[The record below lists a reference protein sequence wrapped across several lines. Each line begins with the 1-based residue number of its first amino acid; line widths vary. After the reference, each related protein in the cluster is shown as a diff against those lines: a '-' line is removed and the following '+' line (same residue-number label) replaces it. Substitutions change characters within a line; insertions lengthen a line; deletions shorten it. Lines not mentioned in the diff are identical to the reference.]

1 MRQRGTKFHPGEN
14 VGLGNDYTI
23 YAREDGVVKFG
34 EKRNSTGKK
43 IKVVSVVE
51 PPEVRGGTHTHT
63 HTHSLSH
70 GEVTQVSLCV
80 FISLLHN
87 AITCMVADILCVQ
100 ICTCAFP

>member
-63 HTHSLSH
+63 HTFALTRRGYPSVSVCLYLL
-70 GEVTQVSLCV
+70 VT
-80 FISLLHN
+80 
-87 AITCMVADILCVQ
+87 
-100 ICTCAFP
+100 